1 MVPRVLSLHWRN
13 FVLVLSLERVT
24 GIEPA
29 WLNVGNRGR
38 YPIVLLKRSLAGGR
52 LAAEP
57 VGRPKKVKD
66 KLLI

>member
-29 WLNVGNRGR
+29 WLSVNEKEG
-38 YPIVLLKRSLAGGR
+38 IEAGFY
-52 LAAEP
+52 LSAA
-57 VGRPKKVKD
+57 G
-66 KLLI
+66 